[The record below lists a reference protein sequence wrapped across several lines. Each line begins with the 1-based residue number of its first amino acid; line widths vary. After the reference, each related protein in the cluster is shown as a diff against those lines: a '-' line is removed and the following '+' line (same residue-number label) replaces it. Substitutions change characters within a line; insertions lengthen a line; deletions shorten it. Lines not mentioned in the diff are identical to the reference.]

1 MNYYSIDVT
10 DYYNNKFFTGPNHYI
25 DWLLKLATKAKKNV
39 KSNNFVLICHILF
52 ESYALEKEKDQQQY
66 IGLFKCFNERRIN
79 TVLLLCPWDSNID
92 RNNFKGTRIHIIN
105 YHAWLVHYL
114 LIKQKQN
121 DLNPKWNHQSKKY
134 LMLTGKPHVA
144 NKIRLLWKLSKQNIL
159 EDSIW
164 SMLVRPGTWD
174 QCKKLL
180 PELSNKEFKDFV
192 QKYNRQADD
201 VKIKFQTN
209 TLHYFG
215 IPYDVSIYEDTLFR
229 IIADTRFRTTDK
241 PMLSE
246 KIYTTML
253 NRLPFI
259 MAGDTGSIKWLRQQ
273 GFRTFENYLPI
284 SNYDDIHDQEQRL
297 DAIVSNCKFWITGMT
312 DKKNIEQDVEY
323 NYNLLCAKID
333 QTENDMQVLTNEIG
347 IGRLGVKDVCLN
359 GKTLAV

>member
-1 MNYYSIDVT
+1 LSD
-10 DYYNNKFFTGPNHYI
+10 
-25 DWLLKLATKAKKNV
+25 
-39 KSNNFVLICHILF
+39 
-52 ESYALEKEKDQQQY
+52 
-66 IGLFKCFNERRIN
+66 
-79 TVLLLCPWDSNID
+79 
-92 RNNFKGTRIHIIN
+92 KGFR
-105 YHAWLVHYL
+105 
-114 LIKQKQN
+114 
-121 DLNPKWNHQSKKY
+121 
-134 LMLTGKPHVA
+134 
-144 NKIRLLWKLSKQNIL
+144 
-159 EDSIW
+159 
-164 SMLVRPGTWD
+164 
-174 QCKKLL
+174 
-180 PELSNKEFKDFV
+180 DFV

-215 IPYDVSIYEDTLFR
+215 IPYDVSIYKDTLFR

-253 NRLPFI
+253 NRMPFI